1 MITGC
6 GKSANTKSDNAKFMK
21 EYESLNNT
29 KAPYGDN
36 EDYREISISEDN
48 PFVYSSAKEI
58 VNMIDNK
65 ETFYVYFGSA
75 HCPWCRSV
83 IEQAIKTANK
93 NNIKKIYYVNIWK
106 GFHEEILRDTYE
118 LDDNNEPKKA
128 KDGTDEY
135 YKLLDKF
142 NDLLE
147 DYTLTTE
154 DNKNKDNKNEENN
167 NDGTNERNKEK
178 NKNNNNSNA
187 YYFCINSEIVNLKNV
202 KDETKI
208 NFTSLLKKI
217 IQSEFGI
224 LNQSV
229 NSNKDNDN
237 NIGNSENS
245 KSIEYVEN
253 SKSSENIENNESNE
267 NSKLQTL
274 AEYLLGLTPV
284 QFNKNDKLNGTQ
296 NANIKSADGKIIA
309 QDKNQDGNDSS
320 KIENEKNSENS
331 KDGQNYNEN
340 NQNGEDNPIEQA
352 EENVKTEVVS
362 NNVNPRYNYDYNGI
376 KIYNSTKYK
385 LTNEMLDISNFSVN
399 KDKIL
404 IYHTHTCESYTP
416 TEKYNYQQTG
426 NFRTTDLNFSVAR
439 VGEELKKQLES
450 YNIKVIQNKT
460 YHDYPSYNGSYSRS
474 LTTANNMLN
483 ENKDADIVIDLHR
496 DAIADSSYAP
506 KVKIG
511 DEYVSQMMFVI
522 GTDIANSANS
532 HWNENLK
539 FAVKVQQK
547 ANEMYPRT
555 I

>member
-1 MITGC
+1 MIKVFRLSDLIKYFFKFIIPIIIIITCLNIFIKKGEREQQ
-6 GKSANTKSDNAKFMK
+6 KLQDKETANTNIKVEDTKEKSDTKQDDSKLSKLNEKYKSSKLKSNLLSLFKKKDNENK
-21 EYESLNNT
+21 ESINT
-29 KAPYGDN
+29 K
-36 EDYREISISEDN
+36 
-48 PFVYSSAKEI
+48 
-58 VNMIDNK
+58 
-65 ETFYVYFGSA
+65 
-75 HCPWCRSV
+75 
-83 IEQAIKTANK
+83 TA
-93 NNIKKIYYVNIWK
+93 
-106 GFHEEILRDTYE
+106 D
-118 LDDNNEPKKA
+118 
-128 KDGTDEY
+128 
-135 YKLLDKF
+135 
-142 NDLLE
+142 
-147 DYTLTTE
+147 

-237 NIGNSENS
+237 NIGNSKNS
-245 KSIEYVEN
+245 ESIQNVEN
-253 SKSSENIENNESNE
+253 SESIENVENNKSSENIENNENSE

-274 AEYLLGLTPV
+274 TEYLLGLTPV

-296 NANIKSADGKIIA
+296 NANIKSANGKIIA
-309 QDKNQDGNDSS
+309 QDTNQDGNNSS
-320 KIENEKNSENS
+320 KIENEKNGENS

-340 NQNGEDNPIEQA
+340 NPNGEDNSIKQA

-450 YNIKVIQNKT
+450 YNIKVVQNKT

-539 FAVKVQQK
+539 FAIKVQQK

>member
-1 MITGC
+1 MI
-6 GKSANTKSDNAKFMK
+6 KVFRLSDLIKYFFKFIIPIIIIII
-21 EYESLNNT
+21 SLN
-29 KAPYGDN
+29 
-36 EDYREISISEDN
+36 I
-48 PFVYSSAKEI
+48 F
-58 VNMIDNK
+58 
-65 ETFYVYFGSA
+65 
-75 HCPWCRSV
+75 
-83 IEQAIKTANK
+83 
-93 NNIKKIYYVNIWK
+93 IKKGEREQQK
-106 GFHEEILRDTYE
+106 LQDKE
-118 LDDNNEPKKA
+118 LKDAETIENNKSKESINTQTA
-128 KDGTDEY
+128 D
-135 YKLLDKF
+135 
-142 NDLLE
+142 
-147 DYTLTTE
+147 
-154 DNKNKDNKNEENN
+154 DNKNKENN
-167 NDGTNERNKEK
+167 NDGTKEK
-178 NKNNNNSNA
+178 NKKKNEKNNNNNA

-217 IQSEFGI
+217 IQSEFVI
-224 LNQSV
+224 LSQSV

-245 KSIEYVEN
+245 K
-253 SKSSENIENNESNE
+253 
-267 NSKLQTL
+267 LQTL
-274 AEYLLGLTPV
+274 TEYLLGLTPI

-296 NANIKSADGKIIA
+296 NANFKSADGKIIA
-309 QDKNQDGNDSS
+309 QDKTQDGNNSS
-320 KIENEKNSENS
+320 EIANEKNSENS

-340 NQNGEDNPIEQA
+340 NPNGEDNPIKQA

-426 NFRTTDLNFSVAR
+426 NFRTTDLNFSVVR

-496 DAIADSSYAP
+496 DAITDSSYAP

-522 GTDIANSANS
+522 GTDIANPANS

-547 ANEMYPRT
+547 ANEMYPR
-555 I
+555 II

>member
-1 MITGC
+1 MIKVFRLSDLIKYFFKFIIPIIIIIICLNIFIKKGEREQQKLKDNET
-6 GKSANTKSDNAKFMK
+6 ANTNIKVEDTKEKSDTKQDDSKLSKLNEKYKSSKLKSNLLSLFKKKDNENK
-21 EYESLNNT
+21 ESINT
-29 KAPYGDN
+29 KTAD
-36 EDYREISISEDN
+36 E
-48 PFVYSSAKEI
+48 
-58 VNMIDNK
+58 NK
-65 ETFYVYFGSA
+65 
-75 HCPWCRSV
+75 
-83 IEQAIKTANK
+83 
-93 NNIKKIYYVNIWK
+93 
-106 GFHEEILRDTYE
+106 
-118 LDDNNEPKKA
+118 
-128 KDGTDEY
+128 
-135 YKLLDKF
+135 
-142 NDLLE
+142 
-147 DYTLTTE
+147 
-154 DNKNKDNKNEENN
+154 ENN
-167 NDGTNERNKEK
+167 NDGTNEKNKEKNK

-187 YYFCINSEIVNLKNV
+187 YYFCINSEIINLKNV

-229 NSNKDNDN
+229 NSNKVKDN

-245 KSIEYVEN
+245 ESIQNVEN
-253 SKSSENIENNESNE
+253 SKSSENIESNENNDSNENYKNNENSE

-296 NANIKSADGKIIA
+296 NANIKGANGKTIA
-309 QDKNQDGNDSS
+309 QDKNQDGNNSS
-320 KIENEKNSENS
+320 RIENEKNSENS
-331 KDGQNYNEN
+331 KDGQSYNEN
-340 NQNGEDNPIEQA
+340 NPNGEDNSIKQA

>member
-1 MITGC
+1 MIKVFRLSDLIKYFFKFIIPIIIIIICLNIFIKKGEREQQKLKDNET
-6 GKSANTKSDNAKFMK
+6 ANTNIKVEDTKEKSDTKQDDSKLSKLNEKYKSSKLKSNLLSLFKKKDNENK
-21 EYESLNNT
+21 ESINT
-29 KAPYGDN
+29 K
-36 EDYREISISEDN
+36 
-48 PFVYSSAKEI
+48 
-58 VNMIDNK
+58 
-65 ETFYVYFGSA
+65 
-75 HCPWCRSV
+75 
-83 IEQAIKTANK
+83 TA
-93 NNIKKIYYVNIWK
+93 
-106 GFHEEILRDTYE
+106 
-118 LDDNNEPKKA
+118 
-128 KDGTDEY
+128 
-135 YKLLDKF
+135 
-142 NDLLE
+142 
-147 DYTLTTE
+147 E
-154 DNKNKDNKNEENN
+154 DNKNKESNNTKTTTDNK
-167 NDGTNERNKEK
+167 DKE
-178 NKNNNNSNA
+178 SNA

-237 NIGNSENS
+237 NIGNSKNS
-245 KSIEYVEN
+245 ESIQNVEN
-253 SKSSENIENNESNE
+253 SESIENVENNKSSENIESNQNSNNNENCE

-274 AEYLLGLTPV
+274 TEYLLGLTPV

-296 NANIKSADGKIIA
+296 NANIKSANGKIIA

-340 NQNGEDNPIEQA
+340 NPNGEDNPIKQA

-450 YNIKVIQNKT
+450 YNIKVVQNKT

>member
-1 MITGC
+1 MIKVFRLSDLIKYFFKFIIPIIIIIICLNIFIKKGEREQQKLKDNET
-6 GKSANTKSDNAKFMK
+6 ANTNIKVEDTKEKSDTKQDESKLSKLNEKYKSSKLKSNLLSLFKKKDNENK
-21 EYESLNNT
+21 ESINT
-29 KAPYGDN
+29 K
-36 EDYREISISEDN
+36 
-48 PFVYSSAKEI
+48 
-58 VNMIDNK
+58 
-65 ETFYVYFGSA
+65 
-75 HCPWCRSV
+75 
-83 IEQAIKTANK
+83 TA
-93 NNIKKIYYVNIWK
+93 
-106 GFHEEILRDTYE
+106 
-118 LDDNNEPKKA
+118 
-128 KDGTDEY
+128 
-135 YKLLDKF
+135 
-142 NDLLE
+142 
-147 DYTLTTE
+147 E
-154 DNKNKDNKNEENN
+154 DNKNKESNNTKTTSDNK
-167 NDGTNERNKEK
+167 DKE
-178 NKNNNNSNA
+178 SNA

-224 LNQSV
+224 LSQSA

-245 KSIEYVEN
+245 K
-253 SKSSENIENNESNE
+253 
-267 NSKLQTL
+267 LQTL
-274 AEYLLGLTPV
+274 TEYLLGLTPV

-296 NANIKSADGKIIA
+296 NANIKSANGKIIA

-340 NQNGEDNPIEQA
+340 NPNGEDNSIKQA
-352 EENVKTEVVS
+352 KENVKTEVVS

-426 NFRTTDLNFSVAR
+426 NFRTTDLNFSVVR

-496 DAIADSSYAP
+496 DAITDSSYAP

-522 GTDIANSANS
+522 GTDIANPANS

-547 ANEMYPRT
+547 ANEMYPR
-555 I
+555 II

>member
-1 MITGC
+1 MIKVFRLSDLIKYFFKFIIPIIIIIICLNIFIKKGEREQQKLQDKET
-6 GKSANTKSDNAKFMK
+6 ANTNIKVEDTKEKSDTKQDESKLSKLNEKYKSSKLKSNLLSLFKKKDNENK
-21 EYESLNNT
+21 ESINT
-29 KAPYGDN
+29 K
-36 EDYREISISEDN
+36 
-48 PFVYSSAKEI
+48 
-58 VNMIDNK
+58 
-65 ETFYVYFGSA
+65 
-75 HCPWCRSV
+75 
-83 IEQAIKTANK
+83 TA
-93 NNIKKIYYVNIWK
+93 
-106 GFHEEILRDTYE
+106 D
-118 LDDNNEPKKA
+118 
-128 KDGTDEY
+128 
-135 YKLLDKF
+135 
-142 NDLLE
+142 
-147 DYTLTTE
+147 

-167 NDGTNERNKEK
+167 NDGTNEKNKEK

-245 KSIEYVEN
+245 ESIQNVEN
-253 SKSSENIENNESNE
+253 SKSSENIENNENNESNESNESNENSE

-340 NQNGEDNPIEQA
+340 NPNGEDNSIKQA

-450 YNIKVIQNKT
+450 YNIKVVQNKT

>member
-1 MITGC
+1 MIKVFRLSDLIKYFFKFIIPIIIIIICLNIFIKKGEREQQKLKDNET
-6 GKSANTKSDNAKFMK
+6 ANTNIKVEDTKEKSDTKQDDSKLSKLNEKYKSSKLKSNLLSLFKKKDNENK
-21 EYESLNNT
+21 ESINT
-29 KAPYGDN
+29 KTAD
-36 EDYREISISEDN
+36 E
-48 PFVYSSAKEI
+48 
-58 VNMIDNK
+58 NK
-65 ETFYVYFGSA
+65 
-75 HCPWCRSV
+75 
-83 IEQAIKTANK
+83 
-93 NNIKKIYYVNIWK
+93 
-106 GFHEEILRDTYE
+106 
-118 LDDNNEPKKA
+118 
-128 KDGTDEY
+128 
-135 YKLLDKF
+135 
-142 NDLLE
+142 
-147 DYTLTTE
+147 
-154 DNKNKDNKNEENN
+154 ENN
-167 NDGTNERNKEK
+167 NDGTNEKNKEK

-229 NSNKDNDN
+229 NSNKVKDN

-245 KSIEYVEN
+245 ESIQNVEN
-253 SKSSENIENNESNE
+253 SKSSENIENNENNESNESNESNENSE

-284 QFNKNDKLNGTQ
+284 QFNKNDKSNGTQ
-296 NANIKSADGKIIA
+296 NANIKSANGKIIA
-309 QDKNQDGNDSS
+309 QDTNQDGNNSS

-331 KDGQNYNEN
+331 KDGQSYNEN
-340 NQNGEDNPIEQA
+340 NPNGEDNSIKQA

>member
-1 MITGC
+1 MIKVFRLSDLIKYFFKFIIPIIIIIICLNIFIKKGEREQQKLQDKET
-6 GKSANTKSDNAKFMK
+6 ANTNIKVEETKEKSDTKQDDSKLSKLNEKYKSSKLKSNLLSLFKKKDNENK
-21 EYESLNNT
+21 ESINT
-29 KAPYGDN
+29 K
-36 EDYREISISEDN
+36 
-48 PFVYSSAKEI
+48 
-58 VNMIDNK
+58 
-65 ETFYVYFGSA
+65 
-75 HCPWCRSV
+75 
-83 IEQAIKTANK
+83 TA
-93 NNIKKIYYVNIWK
+93 
-106 GFHEEILRDTYE
+106 D
-118 LDDNNEPKKA
+118 
-128 KDGTDEY
+128 
-135 YKLLDKF
+135 
-142 NDLLE
+142 
-147 DYTLTTE
+147 

-167 NDGTNERNKEK
+167 NDGTKEKDKEK
-178 NKNNNNSNA
+178 NKKNNNSNA

-296 NANIKSADGKIIA
+296 NANFKSADGKIIV

-320 KIENEKNSENS
+320 KIKNEKNSENS

-340 NQNGEDNPIEQA
+340 NPNGEDNSIKQA

-426 NFRTTDLNFSVAR
+426 NFRTTDLNFSVVR

-450 YNIKVIQNKT
+450 YNIKVVQNKT

>member
-1 MITGC
+1 MIKVFRLSDLIKYFFKFIIPIIIIIICLNIFIKKGEREQQKLKDNET
-6 GKSANTKSDNAKFMK
+6 ANTNIEVEDTKEKSINSVDEKK
-21 EYESLNNT
+21 ENSQIADSKKDDTKKENT
-29 KAPYGDN
+29 KQDDSKLSKLNEKYKSSKLKSNLLSLFKKKDN
-36 EDYREISISEDN
+36 ENE
-48 PFVYSSAKEI
+48 
-58 VNMIDNK
+58 NK
-65 ETFYVYFGSA
+65 ES
-75 HCPWCRSV
+75 
-83 IEQAIKTANK
+83 IKTQTA
-93 NNIKKIYYVNIWK
+93 
-106 GFHEEILRDTYE
+106 
-118 LDDNNEPKKA
+118 
-128 KDGTDEY
+128 
-135 YKLLDKF
+135 
-142 NDLLE
+142 
-147 DYTLTTE
+147 E
-154 DNKNKDNKNEENN
+154 DNKNKESNNTKTTTDNK
-167 NDGTNERNKEK
+167 DKE
-178 NKNNNNSNA
+178 SNA

-229 NSNKDNDN
+229 NSNKVNDN

-245 KSIEYVEN
+245 K
-253 SKSSENIENNESNE
+253 
-267 NSKLQTL
+267 LQTL
-274 AEYLLGLTPV
+274 TEYLLGLTPV
-284 QFNKNDKLNGTQ
+284 QFNKNDKLNGIQ
-296 NANIKSADGKIIA
+296 NENIKSANGKIIS
-309 QDKNQDGNDSS
+309 QDKNKDGNNSS
-320 KIENEKNSENS
+320 EIANEKNSENS
-331 KDGQNYNEN
+331 EDGQNYNKN
-340 NQNGEDNPIEQA
+340 NPNGEDNSIKQA

-385 LTNEMLDISNFSVN
+385 LTNEMLAISNFSVN

-450 YNIKVIQNKT
+450 YNIKVVQNKT

-474 LTTANNMLN
+474 LTTASNMLN

>member
-1 MITGC
+1 MIKVFRLSDLIKYFFKFIIPIIIIIICLNIFIKKGEREQQKLKDNETINTNIKVEDTKE
-6 GKSANTKSDNAKFMK
+6 KSINSVDEKKENSQIADSKKDDTNQSDTKQDDSKLSKLNEKYK
-21 EYESLNNT
+21 SSKLKSNLLSLF
-29 KAPYGDN
+29 KKKDN
-36 EDYREISISEDN
+36 EDKKSIN
-48 PFVYSSAKEI
+48 T
-58 VNMIDNK
+58 
-65 ETFYVYFGSA
+65 ETA
-75 HCPWCRSV
+75 
-83 IEQAIKTANK
+83 
-93 NNIKKIYYVNIWK
+93 
-106 GFHEEILRDTYE
+106 
-118 LDDNNEPKKA
+118 
-128 KDGTDEY
+128 
-135 YKLLDKF
+135 
-142 NDLLE
+142 
-147 DYTLTTE
+147 
-154 DNKNKDNKNEENN
+154 KDNKNEENN

-229 NSNKDNDN
+229 NSNKDNEN
-237 NIGNSENS
+237 NIGNSENNG
-245 KSIEYVEN
+245 SIENVEN
-253 SKSSENIENNESNE
+253 NRSSENIENNESNENNENSE

-296 NANIKSADGKIIA
+296 NVNIKTANGKIIA
-309 QDKNQDGNDSS
+309 QEKNQDGNNSS

-340 NQNGEDNPIEQA
+340 NSNGEDNPIKQA

-416 TEKYNYQQTG
+416 TEKNNYQQTG

>member
-1 MITGC
+1 MIKVFRLSDLIKYFFKFIIPIIIIIICLNIFIKKGEREQQKLKDNET
-6 GKSANTKSDNAKFMK
+6 ANTNIEVEDTKEKSINSVDEKKENSQIADSKKDDTKKENTKQDDSKLSKLNEKYKSSKLKSNLLSLFKKKDNVDKKSINTETADENKNK
-21 EYESLNNT
+21 ESNNT
-29 KAPYGDN
+29 KTT
-36 EDYREISISEDN
+36 S
-48 PFVYSSAKEI
+48 
-58 VNMIDNK
+58 DNK
-65 ETFYVYFGSA
+65 
-75 HCPWCRSV
+75 
-83 IEQAIKTANK
+83 
-93 NNIKKIYYVNIWK
+93 
-106 GFHEEILRDTYE
+106 
-118 LDDNNEPKKA
+118 
-128 KDGTDEY
+128 
-135 YKLLDKF
+135 DK
-142 NDLLE
+142 E
-147 DYTLTTE
+147 
-154 DNKNKDNKNEENN
+154 
-167 NDGTNERNKEK
+167 
-178 NKNNNNSNA
+178 SNA

-229 NSNKDNDN
+229 NSNKVNDN

-245 KSIEYVEN
+245 K
-253 SKSSENIENNESNE
+253 
-267 NSKLQTL
+267 LQTL
-274 AEYLLGLTPV
+274 TEYLLGLTPV
-284 QFNKNDKLNGTQ
+284 QFNKNDKLNGIQ
-296 NANIKSADGKIIA
+296 NENIKSANGKIIS
-309 QDKNQDGNDSS
+309 QDKNKDGNNSS
-320 KIENEKNSENS
+320 EIANEKNSENS
-331 KDGQNYNEN
+331 EDGQNYNKN
-340 NQNGEDNPIEQA
+340 NPNGEDNSIKQA

-385 LTNEMLDISNFSVN
+385 LTNEMLAISNFSVN

-450 YNIKVIQNKT
+450 YNIKVVQNKT

-496 DAIADSSYAP
+496 DAITDSSYAP

>member
-1 MITGC
+1 MIKVFRLSDLIKYFLKFIIPIIIIIICLNIFIKKGEREQQKLKDNET
-6 GKSANTKSDNAKFMK
+6 ANTNIKVEDTKEKSDTKQDDSKLSKLNEKYKSSKLKSNLLSLFKKKDNENK
-21 EYESLNNT
+21 ESINT
-29 KAPYGDN
+29 K
-36 EDYREISISEDN
+36 
-48 PFVYSSAKEI
+48 
-58 VNMIDNK
+58 
-65 ETFYVYFGSA
+65 
-75 HCPWCRSV
+75 
-83 IEQAIKTANK
+83 TA
-93 NNIKKIYYVNIWK
+93 
-106 GFHEEILRDTYE
+106 
-118 LDDNNEPKKA
+118 
-128 KDGTDEY
+128 DE
-135 YKLLDKF
+135 
-142 NDLLE
+142 
-147 DYTLTTE
+147 
-154 DNKNKDNKNEENN
+154 NKNKE
-167 NDGTNERNKEK
+167 
-178 NKNNNNSNA
+178 SNA

-229 NSNKDNDN
+229 NSNKVKDN

-245 KSIEYVEN
+245 ESIQNVEN
-253 SKSSENIENNESNE
+253 SKSSENIENNENNESNESNESNENSE

-296 NANIKSADGKIIA
+296 NANIKGANGKTIA
-309 QDKNQDGNDSS
+309 QDKNQDGNNSS

-331 KDGQNYNEN
+331 KEGQSYNEN
-340 NQNGEDNPIEQA
+340 NPNGEDNSIKQA

>member
-1 MITGC
+1 MIKVFRLSDLIKYFFKFIIPIIIIIICLNIFIKKGEREQQKLQDKET
-6 GKSANTKSDNAKFMK
+6 ANTNIKVEDTKEKSINSVDEKKENSQIADSKKDDTKKSDTKQDDSKLSKLNEKYKSSKLKSNLLSLFKKKDNVDKKSINTETADENKNK
-21 EYESLNNT
+21 ESNNT
-29 KAPYGDN
+29 K
-36 EDYREISISEDN
+36 
-48 PFVYSSAKEI
+48 
-58 VNMIDNK
+58 
-65 ETFYVYFGSA
+65 
-75 HCPWCRSV
+75 
-83 IEQAIKTANK
+83 
-93 NNIKKIYYVNIWK
+93 
-106 GFHEEILRDTYE
+106 
-118 LDDNNEPKKA
+118 
-128 KDGTDEY
+128 
-135 YKLLDKF
+135 
-142 NDLLE
+142 
-147 DYTLTTE
+147 TTS
-154 DNKNKDNKNEENN
+154 DNKNKE
-167 NDGTNERNKEK
+167 
-178 NKNNNNSNA
+178 SNA

-229 NSNKDNDN
+229 NSNKVKDN
-237 NIGNSENS
+237 NIGNSENNG
-245 KSIEYVEN
+245 SIENVEN
-253 SKSSENIENNESNE
+253 NRSSENIENNENSE

-284 QFNKNDKLNGTQ
+284 QFNKNDKSNGTQ
-296 NANIKSADGKIIA
+296 NANIKSANGKIIA
-309 QDKNQDGNDSS
+309 QDTNQDGNNSS
-320 KIENEKNSENS
+320 KIENEKNGENS

-340 NQNGEDNPIEQA
+340 NPNGEDNSIKQA

-450 YNIKVIQNKT
+450 YNIKVVQNKT

>member
-1 MITGC
+1 MIKVFRLSDLIKYFFKFIIPIIIIIICLNIFIKKGEREQQKLQDKET
-6 GKSANTKSDNAKFMK
+6 ANTNIKVEDTKEKSDTKQDDSKLSKLNEKYKSSKLKSNLLSLFKKKDNENK
-21 EYESLNNT
+21 ESINTKTADENKNKESNNT
-29 KAPYGDN
+29 KTT
-36 EDYREISISEDN
+36 S
-48 PFVYSSAKEI
+48 
-58 VNMIDNK
+58 DNK
-65 ETFYVYFGSA
+65 DKELKDAETVENNKSQE
-75 HCPWCRSV
+75 S
-83 IEQAIKTANK
+83 INTETA
-93 NNIKKIYYVNIWK
+93 
-106 GFHEEILRDTYE
+106 
-118 LDDNNEPKKA
+118 
-128 KDGTDEY
+128 DE
-135 YKLLDKF
+135 
-142 NDLLE
+142 
-147 DYTLTTE
+147 
-154 DNKNKDNKNEENN
+154 NEENN

-237 NIGNSENS
+237 NIGNSKNS
-245 KSIEYVEN
+245 ESIENVEN
-253 SKSSENIENNESNE
+253 NKSSENIENNENSE

-274 AEYLLGLTPV
+274 TEYLLGLTPI

-296 NANIKSADGKIIA
+296 NANIKSANGKIIA
-309 QDKNQDGNDSS
+309 QDKNQDGNNSS
-320 KIENEKNSENS
+320 EIANEKNSENS

-340 NQNGEDNPIEQA
+340 NPNGEDNSIKQA

-426 NFRTTDLNFSVAR
+426 NFRTTDLNFSVVR

>member
-1 MITGC
+1 MIKVFRLSDLIKYFFKFIIPIIIIIICLNIFIKKGEREQQKLKDNETINTNIKVEDTKE
-6 GKSANTKSDNAKFMK
+6 KSINSVDEKKENSQIADSKKDDTNQSDTKQDDSKLSKLNEKYK
-21 EYESLNNT
+21 SSKLKSNLLSLF
-29 KAPYGDN
+29 KKKDN
-36 EDYREISISEDN
+36 EDKKSIN
-48 PFVYSSAKEI
+48 T
-58 VNMIDNK
+58 
-65 ETFYVYFGSA
+65 ETA
-75 HCPWCRSV
+75 
-83 IEQAIKTANK
+83 
-93 NNIKKIYYVNIWK
+93 
-106 GFHEEILRDTYE
+106 
-118 LDDNNEPKKA
+118 
-128 KDGTDEY
+128 
-135 YKLLDKF
+135 
-142 NDLLE
+142 
-147 DYTLTTE
+147 
-154 DNKNKDNKNEENN
+154 KDNKNEENN

-229 NSNKDNDN
+229 NSNKDNEN
-237 NIGNSENS
+237 NIGNSENNG
-245 KSIEYVEN
+245 SIENVEN
-253 SKSSENIENNESNE
+253 NRSSENIENNESNENNENSE

-296 NANIKSADGKIIA
+296 NVNIKTANGKIIA
-309 QDKNQDGNDSS
+309 QEKNQDGNNSS

-340 NQNGEDNPIEQA
+340 NSNGEDNPIKQA

-426 NFRTTDLNFSVAR
+426 NFRTTDLNFSVVR

>member
-1 MITGC
+1 MIKVFRLSDLIKYFFKFIIPIIIIIICLNIFIKKGERKQQKLQDKET
-6 GKSANTKSDNAKFMK
+6 ANTNIKVEYTKEKSINSVDEKK
-21 EYESLNNT
+21 ENSQIADSKKDDTKKENT
-29 KAPYGDN
+29 KQDDSKLSKLNEKYKSSKLKSNLLSLFKKKDN
-36 EDYREISISEDN
+36 ENE
-48 PFVYSSAKEI
+48 
-58 VNMIDNK
+58 NK
-65 ETFYVYFGSA
+65 ES
-75 HCPWCRSV
+75 
-83 IEQAIKTANK
+83 IKTQTA
-93 NNIKKIYYVNIWK
+93 
-106 GFHEEILRDTYE
+106 
-118 LDDNNEPKKA
+118 
-128 KDGTDEY
+128 
-135 YKLLDKF
+135 
-142 NDLLE
+142 
-147 DYTLTTE
+147 E
-154 DNKNKDNKNEENN
+154 DNKNKESNNTKTTTDNK
-167 NDGTNERNKEK
+167 DKE
-178 NKNNNNSNA
+178 SNA

-229 NSNKDNDN
+229 NSNKVNDN

-245 KSIEYVEN
+245 K
-253 SKSSENIENNESNE
+253 
-267 NSKLQTL
+267 LQTL
-274 AEYLLGLTPV
+274 TEYLLGLTPV
-284 QFNKNDKLNGTQ
+284 QFNKNDKNNKNNKSNGTQ
-296 NANIKSADGKIIA
+296 NANFKSADGKVIA
-309 QDKNQDGNDSS
+309 QDKNQDGNNSS

-352 EENVKTEVVS
+352 EENVKTEAVS

-450 YNIKVIQNKT
+450 YNIKVVQNKT

>member
-1 MITGC
+1 MI
-6 GKSANTKSDNAKFMK
+6 KVFRLSDLIKYFFKFIIPIIIIIIC
-21 EYESLNNT
+21 LN
-29 KAPYGDN
+29 
-36 EDYREISISEDN
+36 I
-48 PFVYSSAKEI
+48 F
-58 VNMIDNK
+58 
-65 ETFYVYFGSA
+65 
-75 HCPWCRSV
+75 
-83 IEQAIKTANK
+83 
-93 NNIKKIYYVNIWK
+93 IKKGEREQQK
-106 GFHEEILRDTYE
+106 LQEKE
-118 LDDNNEPKKA
+118 LKDAETIENNKSKESINTQTA
-128 KDGTDEY
+128 D
-135 YKLLDKF
+135 
-142 NDLLE
+142 
-147 DYTLTTE
+147 
-154 DNKNKDNKNEENN
+154 DNKNKDNN
-167 NDGTNERNKEK
+167 NDGTKEKNKEK
-178 NKNNNNSNA
+178 NKKNNNSNA
-187 YYFCINSEIVNLKNV
+187 YYFCINSEIVDLKDV

-217 IQSEFGI
+217 IQSEFVI

-245 KSIEYVEN
+245 K
-253 SKSSENIENNESNE
+253 
-267 NSKLQTL
+267 LQTL
-274 AEYLLGLTPV
+274 TEYLLGLTPI

-296 NANIKSADGKIIA
+296 NANFKSADGKIIA
-309 QDKNQDGNDSS
+309 QDKNQDGNNSS

-340 NQNGEDNPIEQA
+340 NPNGEDNPIKQA

-426 NFRTTDLNFSVAR
+426 NFRTTDLNFSVVR

-496 DAIADSSYAP
+496 DAITDSSYAP

-522 GTDIANSANS
+522 GTDIANPANS

-547 ANEMYPRT
+547 ANEMYPR
-555 I
+555 II

>member
-1 MITGC
+1 MIKVFRLSDLIKYFFKFIIPIIIIIICLNIFIKKGEREQQKLKDNET
-6 GKSANTKSDNAKFMK
+6 ANTNIEVEDTKEKSINSVDEKKENSQIADSKKDDTKKSDTKQDDSKLSKLNEKYKSSKLKSNLLSLFKKKDNENK
-21 EYESLNNT
+21 ESINT
-29 KAPYGDN
+29 K
-36 EDYREISISEDN
+36 
-48 PFVYSSAKEI
+48 
-58 VNMIDNK
+58 
-65 ETFYVYFGSA
+65 
-75 HCPWCRSV
+75 
-83 IEQAIKTANK
+83 TA
-93 NNIKKIYYVNIWK
+93 
-106 GFHEEILRDTYE
+106 
-118 LDDNNEPKKA
+118 
-128 KDGTDEY
+128 
-135 YKLLDKF
+135 
-142 NDLLE
+142 
-147 DYTLTTE
+147 E
-154 DNKNKDNKNEENN
+154 DNKNKESNNTKTTSDNK
-167 NDGTNERNKEK
+167 DKE
-178 NKNNNNSNA
+178 SNA

-229 NSNKDNDN
+229 NSNKVKDN
-237 NIGNSENS
+237 NIGNSENNG
-245 KSIEYVEN
+245 SIENVEN
-253 SKSSENIENNESNE
+253 NRSSENIENNENSE

-296 NANIKSADGKIIA
+296 NANIKSANGKIIA

-340 NQNGEDNPIEQA
+340 NPNGEDNSIKQA
-352 EENVKTEVVS
+352 KENVKTEVVS

-426 NFRTTDLNFSVAR
+426 NFRTTDLNFSVVR

-474 LTTANNMLN
+474 LTTASNMLN

>member
-1 MITGC
+1 MIKVFRLSDLIKYFLKFIIPIIIIIICLNIFIKKGEREQQKLKDKETI
-6 GKSANTKSDNAKFMK
+6 NTNIKVEDTKEKSDTKQDDSK
-21 EYESLNNT
+21 LSKLNEKYKSSRLKSNLLSFF
-29 KAPYGDN
+29 KKKDN
-36 EDYREISISEDN
+36 E
-48 PFVYSSAKEI
+48 
-58 VNMIDNK
+58 NK
-65 ETFYVYFGSA
+65 ES
-75 HCPWCRSV
+75 
-83 IEQAIKTANK
+83 I
-93 NNIKKIYYVNIWK
+93 
-106 GFHEEILRDTYE
+106 
-118 LDDNNEPKKA
+118 
-128 KDGTDEY
+128 
-135 YKLLDKF
+135 
-142 NDLLE
+142 
-147 DYTLTTE
+147 TTE
-154 DNKNKDNKNEENN
+154 TTDDNKNKDNKNEENN
-167 NDGTNERNKEK
+167 NDGTNEKNKEK

-208 NFTSLLKKI
+208 NFTLLLKKI

-229 NSNKDNDN
+229 NSNKDN
-237 NIGNSENS
+237 IGNS
-245 KSIEYVEN
+245 
-253 SKSSENIENNESNE
+253 E

-296 NANIKSADGKIIA
+296 NTNFKSADGKVIA
-309 QDKNQDGNDSS
+309 QDKNQDGNNSS

-340 NQNGEDNPIEQA
+340 NQNGEDNPIKQA

-450 YNIKVIQNKT
+450 YNIKVVQNKI

>member
-1 MITGC
+1 MIKVFRLSDLIKYFFKFIIPIIIIIICLNIFIKKGEREQQKLKDNET
-6 GKSANTKSDNAKFMK
+6 ANTNIKVEDTKEKSDTKQDDSKLSKLNEKYKSSKLKSNLLSLFKKKDNENK
-21 EYESLNNT
+21 ESINT
-29 KAPYGDN
+29 KTAD
-36 EDYREISISEDN
+36 E
-48 PFVYSSAKEI
+48 
-58 VNMIDNK
+58 NK
-65 ETFYVYFGSA
+65 
-75 HCPWCRSV
+75 
-83 IEQAIKTANK
+83 
-93 NNIKKIYYVNIWK
+93 
-106 GFHEEILRDTYE
+106 
-118 LDDNNEPKKA
+118 
-128 KDGTDEY
+128 
-135 YKLLDKF
+135 
-142 NDLLE
+142 
-147 DYTLTTE
+147 
-154 DNKNKDNKNEENN
+154 ENN
-167 NDGTNERNKEK
+167 NDGTNEKNKEK

-229 NSNKDNDN
+229 NSNKVKDN

-245 KSIEYVEN
+245 ESIQNVEN
-253 SKSSENIENNESNE
+253 SKSSENIESNENNDSNENYKNNENSE

-296 NANIKSADGKIIA
+296 NANIKSANGKVIA
-309 QDKNQDGNDSS
+309 QDKNQDGNNSS
-320 KIENEKNSENS
+320 RIENEKNSENS

-340 NQNGEDNPIEQA
+340 NPNGEDNSIKQA

>member
-1 MITGC
+1 MIKVFRLSDLIKYFFKFIIPIIIIIICLNIFIKKGEREQQKLQDKET
-6 GKSANTKSDNAKFMK
+6 ANT
-21 EYESLNNT
+21 
-29 KAPYGDN
+29 
-36 EDYREISISEDN
+36 
-48 PFVYSSAKEI
+48 
-58 VNMIDNK
+58 
-65 ETFYVYFGSA
+65 
-75 HCPWCRSV
+75 
-83 IEQAIKTANK
+83 
-93 NNIKKIYYVNIWK
+93 NIKV
-106 GFHEEILRDTYE
+106 EDT
-118 LDDNNEPKKA
+118 
-128 KDGTDEY
+128 
-135 YKLLDKF
+135 
-142 NDLLE
+142 
-147 DYTLTTE
+147 
-154 DNKNKDNKNEENN
+154 
-167 NDGTNERNKEK
+167 KEK
-178 NKNNNNSNA
+178 SKKKNNNNSNA
-187 YYFCINSEIVNLKNV
+187 YYFCINSEIVDLKNV

-217 IQSEFGI
+217 IQSEFVI

-245 KSIEYVEN
+245 K
-253 SKSSENIENNESNE
+253 
-267 NSKLQTL
+267 LQTL
-274 AEYLLGLTPV
+274 TEYLLGLTPI

-296 NANIKSADGKIIA
+296 NANFKSADGKIIA
-309 QDKNQDGNDSS
+309 QDKNQDGNNSS

-340 NQNGEDNPIEQA
+340 NPNGEDNPIKQA

-426 NFRTTDLNFSVAR
+426 NFRTTDLNFSVVR

-496 DAIADSSYAP
+496 DAITDSSYAP

-522 GTDIANSANS
+522 GTDIANPANS

-547 ANEMYPRT
+547 ANEMYPR
-555 I
+555 II

>member
-1 MITGC
+1 MIKVFRLSDLIKYFLKFIIPIIIIIICLNIFIKKGEREQQKLKDKETI
-6 GKSANTKSDNAKFMK
+6 NTNIKVEDTKEKSDTKQDDSK
-21 EYESLNNT
+21 LSKLNEKYKSSRLKSNLLSFF
-29 KAPYGDN
+29 KKKDN
-36 EDYREISISEDN
+36 E
-48 PFVYSSAKEI
+48 
-58 VNMIDNK
+58 NK
-65 ETFYVYFGSA
+65 ES
-75 HCPWCRSV
+75 
-83 IEQAIKTANK
+83 I
-93 NNIKKIYYVNIWK
+93 
-106 GFHEEILRDTYE
+106 
-118 LDDNNEPKKA
+118 
-128 KDGTDEY
+128 
-135 YKLLDKF
+135 
-142 NDLLE
+142 
-147 DYTLTTE
+147 TTE
-154 DNKNKDNKNEENN
+154 TTDDNKNKDNKNEENN
-167 NDGTNERNKEK
+167 NDGTNEKNKEK

-208 NFTSLLKKI
+208 NFTLLLKKI

-229 NSNKDNDN
+229 NSNKDN
-237 NIGNSENS
+237 IGNSENS
-245 KSIEYVEN
+245 K
-253 SKSSENIENNESNE
+253 
-267 NSKLQTL
+267 LQTL
-274 AEYLLGLTPV
+274 TEYLLGLTPV

-296 NANIKSADGKIIA
+296 NTNFKSADGKVIA
-309 QDKNQDGNDSS
+309 QDKNQDGNNSS

-340 NQNGEDNPIEQA
+340 NQNGEDNPIKQA

-426 NFRTTDLNFSVAR
+426 NFRTTDLNFSVVR

-450 YNIKVIQNKT
+450 YNIKVVQNKT

>member
-1 MITGC
+1 MIKVFRLSDLIKYFFKFIIPIIIIIICLNIFIKKGEREQQKLKDNET
-6 GKSANTKSDNAKFMK
+6 ANTNIKVEDTKEKSDTKQDDSKLSKLNEKYKSSKLKSNLLSLFKKKDNENK
-21 EYESLNNT
+21 ESINT
-29 KAPYGDN
+29 KTAD
-36 EDYREISISEDN
+36 E
-48 PFVYSSAKEI
+48 
-58 VNMIDNK
+58 NK
-65 ETFYVYFGSA
+65 
-75 HCPWCRSV
+75 
-83 IEQAIKTANK
+83 
-93 NNIKKIYYVNIWK
+93 
-106 GFHEEILRDTYE
+106 
-118 LDDNNEPKKA
+118 
-128 KDGTDEY
+128 
-135 YKLLDKF
+135 
-142 NDLLE
+142 
-147 DYTLTTE
+147 
-154 DNKNKDNKNEENN
+154 ENN
-167 NDGTNERNKEK
+167 NDGTNEKNKEK

-229 NSNKDNDN
+229 NSNKVKDN

-245 KSIEYVEN
+245 ESIQNVEN
-253 SKSSENIENNESNE
+253 NKSSENIESNENNDSNENYKNNENSE

-296 NANIKSADGKIIA
+296 NANIKSANGKTIA
-309 QDKNQDGNDSS
+309 QDKNQDGNNSS

-331 KDGQNYNEN
+331 KDGQSYNEN
-340 NQNGEDNPIEQA
+340 NPNGEDNSIKQA

-439 VGEELKKQLES
+439 VGEKLKKQLES

>member
-1 MITGC
+1 MIKVFRLSDLIKYFFKFIIPIIIIIICLNIFIKKGDREQQKLQDKETI
-6 GKSANTKSDNAKFMK
+6 NTNIKVEDTKEKSDTKQDDSKLSKLNEKYK
-21 EYESLNNT
+21 SSKLKSNLLSLF
-29 KAPYGDN
+29 KKKDN
-36 EDYREISISEDN
+36 E
-48 PFVYSSAKEI
+48 
-58 VNMIDNK
+58 NK
-65 ETFYVYFGSA
+65 ESINT
-75 HCPWCRSV
+75 
-83 IEQAIKTANK
+83 ET
-93 NNIKKIYYVNIWK
+93 
-106 GFHEEILRDTYE
+106 
-118 LDDNNEPKKA
+118 
-128 KDGTDEY
+128 TD
-135 YKLLDKF
+135 
-142 NDLLE
+142 
-147 DYTLTTE
+147 
-154 DNKNKDNKNEENN
+154 DNKNKDNKNEENKN
-167 NDGTNERNKEK
+167 GGTNEKNKEK
-178 NKNNNNSNA
+178 NKNNDNSNA

-208 NFTSLLKKI
+208 NFTLLLKKI

-229 NSNKDNDN
+229 NSNKDN
-237 NIGNSENS
+237 IGNSENS
-245 KSIEYVEN
+245 K
-253 SKSSENIENNESNE
+253 
-267 NSKLQTL
+267 LQTL
-274 AEYLLGLTPV
+274 TEYLLGLTPV

-296 NANIKSADGKIIA
+296 NANFKSADGKVIV
-309 QDKNQDGNDSS
+309 QDKNQDGNNSS

-340 NQNGEDNPIEQA
+340 NPSGEDNPIKQA

-450 YNIKVIQNKT
+450 YNIKVVQNKT

-474 LTTANNMLN
+474 LTTANNMIN

-555 I
+555 TQTYYFKEFRI

>member
-1 MITGC
+1 MIKVFRLSDLIKYFFKFIIPIIIIIICLNIFIKKGEREQQKLQDKET
-6 GKSANTKSDNAKFMK
+6 ANTNIKVEDTKEKSINSVDEKKENSQIADSKKDDTKKSDTKQDDSKLSKLNEKYK
-21 EYESLNNT
+21 SSKLKSNLLSLF
-29 KAPYGDN
+29 KKKDN
-36 EDYREISISEDN
+36 EDKKSIN
-48 PFVYSSAKEI
+48 T
-58 VNMIDNK
+58 
-65 ETFYVYFGSA
+65 ETA
-75 HCPWCRSV
+75 
-83 IEQAIKTANK
+83 
-93 NNIKKIYYVNIWK
+93 
-106 GFHEEILRDTYE
+106 
-118 LDDNNEPKKA
+118 
-128 KDGTDEY
+128 DE
-135 YKLLDKF
+135 
-142 NDLLE
+142 
-147 DYTLTTE
+147 
-154 DNKNKDNKNEENN
+154 NKNKE
-167 NDGTNERNKEK
+167 
-178 NKNNNNSNA
+178 SNA

-229 NSNKDNDN
+229 NSNKVKDN
-237 NIGNSENS
+237 NIGNSENNG
-245 KSIEYVEN
+245 SIENVEN
-253 SKSSENIENNESNE
+253 NRSSENIENNENSE

-284 QFNKNDKLNGTQ
+284 QFNKNDKSNGTQ
-296 NANIKSADGKIIA
+296 NANIKSANGKIIA
-309 QDKNQDGNDSS
+309 QDTNQDGNNSS
-320 KIENEKNSENS
+320 KIENEKNGENS

-340 NQNGEDNPIEQA
+340 NPNGEDNSIKQA

-450 YNIKVIQNKT
+450 YNIKVVQNKT

>member
-1 MITGC
+1 MIKVFRLSDLIKYFFKFIIPIIIIIICLNIFIKKGEREQQKLKDNET
-6 GKSANTKSDNAKFMK
+6 ANTNIKVEDTKEKSDTKQDDSKLSKLNEKYKSSKLKSNLLSLFKKKDNENK
-21 EYESLNNT
+21 ESINT
-29 KAPYGDN
+29 KTAD
-36 EDYREISISEDN
+36 E
-48 PFVYSSAKEI
+48 
-58 VNMIDNK
+58 NK
-65 ETFYVYFGSA
+65 
-75 HCPWCRSV
+75 
-83 IEQAIKTANK
+83 
-93 NNIKKIYYVNIWK
+93 
-106 GFHEEILRDTYE
+106 
-118 LDDNNEPKKA
+118 
-128 KDGTDEY
+128 
-135 YKLLDKF
+135 
-142 NDLLE
+142 
-147 DYTLTTE
+147 
-154 DNKNKDNKNEENN
+154 ENN
-167 NDGTNERNKEK
+167 NDGTNEKNKEK

-229 NSNKDNDN
+229 NSNKVKDN

-245 KSIEYVEN
+245 ESIQNVEN
-253 SKSSENIENNESNE
+253 SKSSENIESNENNDSNENYKNNENSE

-284 QFNKNDKLNGTQ
+284 QFNKNDKSNGTQ
-296 NANIKSADGKIIA
+296 NANIKSANGKIIA
-309 QDKNQDGNDSS
+309 QDTNQDGNNSS
-320 KIENEKNSENS
+320 KIENEKNGENS

-340 NQNGEDNPIEQA
+340 NPNGEDNSIKQA

-450 YNIKVIQNKT
+450 YNIKVVQNKT

>member
-1 MITGC
+1 MIKVFRLSDLIKYFFKFIIPIIIIIICLNIFIKKGEREQQKLQDKET
-6 GKSANTKSDNAKFMK
+6 ANTNIKVEETKEKSINSVDEKK
-21 EYESLNNT
+21 EKSQIVDSKKDDTKQDDSKLSKLNEKYKSSKLKSNLLSLF
-29 KAPYGDN
+29 KKKDN
-36 EDYREISISEDN
+36 EDKKSINTE
-48 PFVYSSAKEI
+48 
-58 VNMIDNK
+58 
-65 ETFYVYFGSA
+65 
-75 HCPWCRSV
+75 
-83 IEQAIKTANK
+83 
-93 NNIKKIYYVNIWK
+93 
-106 GFHEEILRDTYE
+106 
-118 LDDNNEPKKA
+118 KA
-128 KDGTDEY
+128 
-135 YKLLDKF
+135 
-142 NDLLE
+142 
-147 DYTLTTE
+147 E

-167 NDGTNERNKEK
+167 NDGTKEKNKEK

-229 NSNKDNDN
+229 NSNKDNEN
-237 NIGNSENS
+237 NIGNSENNG
-245 KSIEYVEN
+245 SIENVEN
-253 SKSSENIENNESNE
+253 NRSSENIENNESNENNENSE

-296 NANIKSADGKIIA
+296 NVNIKTANGKIIA
-309 QDKNQDGNDSS
+309 QEKNQDGNNSS

-340 NQNGEDNPIEQA
+340 NSNGEDNPIKQA

-450 YNIKVIQNKT
+450 YNIKVVQNKT

-474 LTTANNMLN
+474 LTTGNNMLN

-555 I
+555 IKTYYFKEFRI

>member
-1 MITGC
+1 MIKVFRLSDLIKYFFKFIIPIIIIIICLNIFIKKGEREQQKLKDNET
-6 GKSANTKSDNAKFMK
+6 ANTNIKVEDTKEKSDTKQDDSKLSKLNEKYKSSKLKSNLLSLFKKKDNENK
-21 EYESLNNT
+21 ESINT
-29 KAPYGDN
+29 KTAD
-36 EDYREISISEDN
+36 E
-48 PFVYSSAKEI
+48 
-58 VNMIDNK
+58 NK
-65 ETFYVYFGSA
+65 
-75 HCPWCRSV
+75 
-83 IEQAIKTANK
+83 
-93 NNIKKIYYVNIWK
+93 
-106 GFHEEILRDTYE
+106 
-118 LDDNNEPKKA
+118 
-128 KDGTDEY
+128 
-135 YKLLDKF
+135 
-142 NDLLE
+142 
-147 DYTLTTE
+147 
-154 DNKNKDNKNEENN
+154 ENN
-167 NDGTNERNKEK
+167 NDGTNEKNKEKNK

-229 NSNKDNDN
+229 NSNKVKDN

-245 KSIEYVEN
+245 ESIQNVEN
-253 SKSSENIENNESNE
+253 SKSSENIESNENNDSNENYKNNENSE

-296 NANIKSADGKIIA
+296 NANIKSANGKVIA
-309 QDKNQDGNDSS
+309 QDKNQDGNNSS
-320 KIENEKNSENS
+320 RIENEKNSENS

-340 NQNGEDNPIEQA
+340 NPNGEDNSIKQA